1 MEAPNPNHWT
11 AKEVPKKARFCT
23 RVQYDSRAT
32 REGWLPP
39 RPERREQTPSMC
51 GDHGDPAGTLALGG
65 GLGTDKD
72 ERWSE
77 ASGRA
82 GAAREP
88 QGLNLTYLVL
98 DR

>member
-1 MEAPNPNHWT
+1 
-11 AKEVPKKARFCT
+11 
-23 RVQYDSRAT
+23 
-32 REGWLPP
+32 
-39 RPERREQTPSMC
+39 MC